1 MGFQS
6 DILSMVNTVA
16 NTAVQGK
23 TISELHNINKGQG
36 KAISEFH
43 NINRGQGRAISEL
56 HSINELYNI
65 NKGKQLAAFDETLA
79 KQAMTNMETQRTV
92 KNNQNKFL
100 RDVLDCIRREVKIN
114 GK

>member
-43 NINRGQGRAISEL
+43 NINRGQGRTISEL
-56 HSINELYNI
+56 HKLSISELHNI
-65 NKGKQLAAFDETLA
+65 NKGINTFDETLA
-79 KQAMTNMETQRTV
+79 KQAMTTMETQRTV

-100 RDVLDCIRREVKIN
+100 RDVLDLMQRQVKIN